1 MKAYDGTRK
10 GNLLNHILVIM
21 IAVFVAL
28 AGAFMAPSTAHAA
41 STSPSGAETLT
52 AGQWKSGRFTY
63 TKPIYDYTGKVSST
77 YMAETKHYY
86 KIRTGGTG
94 TYTVKAEYTKFTGFS
109 SGDTDSYGMTV
120 KLLDNNYSE
129 VQFSSVSAPPRYTH
143 TTMKL
148 LTGESGSMT
157 YNNLKSNSDYYVLFN
172 SDSGYNRNA
181 MDYKVCYTTNATS
194 SHSLAPVPVV
204 TLDSAYISS
213 RDKDNVYVSGTVSI
227 AKGQCVG
234 VFDSAGKVLYNYQQV
249 GNSNGKE
256 SFRIKV
262 FARDLADGTNTF
274 VVKSMPVK
282 NVINGSYVKYLT
294 VVIGSDRS
302 SNNNGNNTDGT
313 STYHTMYPVY
323 HVAVGGS
330 VYEIRKYKEIGGPCA
345 VLIKAKNAKGVT
357 IPATVKYG
365 NTVYNVTGIQ
375 QGAFNDSK
383 AKTVTV
389 KTRFLT
395 KKSVKNCFKG
405 SKVKTVKV
413 KVGNKAL
420 NKSFAKK
427 YKKVF
432 TKGNC
437 GKKVKVKK

>member
-1 MKAYDGTRK
+1 MKAYEGKRK

-28 AGAFMAPSTAHAA
+28 TGAFMAPSMAHAA
-41 STSPSGAETLT
+41 STSPSGAESLT

-63 TKPIYDYTGKVSST
+63 TKVTYGNGKVNGT
-77 YMAETKHYY
+77 YMEDTKHYY
-86 KIRTGGTG
+86 KIHTGGTG
-94 TYTVKAEYTKFTGFS
+94 TYTVKAEYTKFTGYTS
-109 SGDTDSYGMTV
+109 NVTDSYGMTV

-143 TTMKL
+143 TTIKL
-148 LTGESGSMT
+148 LTGEAGSMT

-172 SDSGYNRNA
+172 SNSGYDRNA
-181 MDYKVCYTTNATS
+181 MDYKVCYTTSAS
-194 SHSLAPVPVV
+194 STPSTTIPTPVV
-204 TLDSAYISS
+204 TLDKSTINSN
-213 RDKDNVYVSGTVSI
+213 DKDSVYVSGTVNI
-227 AKGQCVG
+227 ARGQNIAL
-234 VFDSAGKVLYNYQQV
+234 FDANGKVAYNYQTV
-249 GNSNGKE
+249 GNSNGKA

-262 FARDLADGTNTF
+262 PARNLANGTNTF
-274 VVKSMPVK
+274 KVISMPIRNELNSSSPK
-282 NVINGSYVKYLT
+282 ALT
-294 VVIGSDRS
+294 VVIGSNQS
-302 SNNNGNNTDGT
+302 SNNNGNNT
-313 STYHTMYPVY
+313 STGHTIYPVY

-330 VYEIRKYKEIGGPCA
+330 VYEIRQYKEIGGPCA

-375 QGAFNDSK
+375 QGAFKGSK

-395 KKSVKNCFKG
+395 KKNVKNCFQG

-432 TKGNC
+432 KKGNC